1 MRHDVTMP
9 ATTNL
14 TTQLPGVDLSVARL
28 GLGANVFG
36 WTADEASSFAVLD
49 RFTEAGGTMIDTADS
64 YSHWV
69 PGNSGGESETII
81 GRWLARSG
89 RRNEVIIATK
99 VGKSP
104 TAPGLSRAN
113 ITASID
119 GSLRRLG
126 VEAIDLYYAHEDD
139 ESVPME
145 EFLATFDGL
154 VRAGK
159 VRAIGA
165 SNFTAERLAEAM
177 QVSKREGLT
186 PFVALQQHYNL
197 MERPAYEGPLQQ
209 VAQTHNLLTFP
220 YFGLAKGF
228 LTGKYRGTKAQEL
241 TGPRADASRAYQSPK
256 GDRVLAAL
264 DTIAAAHGCS
274 PGCIALAWLAQ
285 QPTVAAPLAS
295 ARSVHQLD
303 ELLPVL
309 SLTLTGDEIALLDH
323 ASGDQL

>member
-1 MRHDVTMP
+1 MP
-9 ATTNL
+9 I
-14 TTQLPGVDLSVARL
+14 ARL

-36 WTADEASSFAVLD
+36 WTADERGSFEVLD
-49 RFTEAGGTMIDTADS
+49 RFTDAGGTMIDTADS
-64 YSHWV
+64 YSHWA
-69 PGNSGGESETII
+69 PGNSGGESEAII

-89 RRNEVIIATK
+89 RRNQVLIATK

-113 ITASID
+113 VNASVD

-139 ESVPME
+139 PSVPME
-145 EFLATFDGL
+145 DFLATFDAL

-159 VRAIGA
+159 VRTIGA
-165 SNFTAERLAEAM
+165 SNFSAERLAEAL
-177 QVSKREGLT
+177 QISAREGLAS
-186 PFVALQQHYNL
+186 FVALQQHYNL

-209 VAQTHNLLTFP
+209 VAQDAGLLTFP

-228 LTGKYRGTKAQEL
+228 LTGKYRGAQGNEL
-241 TGPRADASRAYQSPK
+241 TGPRADASRAYQSPR
-256 GDRVLAAL
+256 GDAVLNAL
-264 DTIAAAHGCS
+264 DTIAAARSCA
-274 PGCIALAWLAQ
+274 PACIALAWLAQ

-295 ARSVHQLD
+295 ARTVQQLD

-309 SLTLTGDEIALLDH
+309 DLTLTSQEISTLNE
-323 ASGDQL
+323 ASA

>member
-1 MRHDVTMP
+1 MRHDGRMP
-9 ATTNL
+9 PSANTAR
-14 TTQLPGVDLSVARL
+14 LPGITLPIARL

-36 WTADEASSFAVLD
+36 WTADEATSFAVLD

-69 PGNSGGESETII
+69 PGNTGGESETII
-81 GRWLARSG
+81 GKWLARSG
-89 RRNEVIIATK
+89 SRGDVIIATK
-99 VGKSP
+99 VAKLP
-104 TAPGLSRAN
+104 AAPGLSPAN

-126 VEAIDLYYAHEDD
+126 VETIDLYYAHEDD
-139 ESVPME
+139 PAVPME
-145 EFLATFDGL
+145 EYLAVFDGL

-159 VRAIGA
+159 VRSIGA
-165 SNFTAERLAEAM
+165 SNFTAERLDEAL

-209 VAQTHNLLTFP
+209 VAQANDLLTFP

-228 LTGKYRGTKAQEL
+228 LTGKYRDAAASNL
-241 TGPRADASRAYQSPK
+241 TGPRADAARAYATDQ

-264 DTIAAAHGCS
+264 DTIALAHDS
-274 PGCIALAWLAQ
+274 TPGCIALAWLAQ

-295 ARSVHQLD
+295 ARTVDQLD

-309 SLTLTGDEIALLDH
+309 ELTLTGDELALLDR
-323 ASGDQL
+323 ASGAAP

>member
-1 MRHDVTMP
+1 MSPDSASPRAAAH
-9 ATTNL
+9 
-14 TTQLPGVDLSVARL
+14 LPGVPLPITRL

-36 WTADEASSFAVLD
+36 WTAAEQQSFAVLD
-49 RFTEAGGTMIDTADS
+49 RFTDAGGTMIDTADS

-89 RRNEVIIATK
+89 RRDQVLIATK

-104 TAPGLSRAN
+104 TAPGLSPAN
-113 ITASID
+113 ITDSLE

-126 VEAIDLYYAHEDD
+126 VDSIDLYYAHEDD
-139 ESVPME
+139 PSVPMD
-145 EFLATFDGL
+145 EFLGTFDTL
-154 VRAGK
+154 VRTGK

-165 SNFTAERLAEAM
+165 SNFSAERLAEAL
-177 QVSKREGLT
+177 QVSAREGFA

-197 MERPAYEGPLQQ
+197 MERPAYEGPLLE
-209 VAQTHNLLTFP
+209 VAQDAGLLTFP

-228 LTGKYRGTKAQEL
+228 LTGKYRGAQAQGL
-241 TGPRADASRAYQSPK
+241 TSPRADAAREYQTPR

-264 DTIAAAHGCS
+264 DAIAGEHSCA
-274 PGCIALAWLAQ
+274 PGCVALAWLAQ

-295 ARSVHQLD
+295 ARTVDQLN

-309 SLTLTGDEIALLDH
+309 DLTLNADELAMLNE
-323 ASGDQL
+323 ASA

>member
-1 MRHDVTMP
+1 MRHDGHMP
-9 ATTNL
+9 ESVSAPKF
-14 TTQLPGVDLSVARL
+14 LPGVGLPLARL

-36 WTADEASSFAVLD
+36 WTADEAASHAVLD
-49 RFTEAGGTMIDTADS
+49 RFSEAGGTMIDTADS

-69 PGNSGGESETII
+69 PGNIGGESETII

-89 RRNEVIIATK
+89 RRDEVIIATK

-104 TAPGLSRAN
+104 TAPGLSPAN

-126 VEAIDLYYAHEDD
+126 VETIDLYYAHEDD
-139 ESVPME
+139 STTPLE
-145 EFLATFDGL
+145 EFLAAFDAL

-165 SNFTAERLAEAM
+165 SNFTAERLHEALRI
-177 QVSKREGLT
+177 SEREGLT

-197 MERPAYEGPLQQ
+197 MERPAYEGALQP
-209 VAQTHNLLTFP
+209 VAQAHDLLTFP

-228 LTGKYRGTKAQEL
+228 LTGKYRDADAPGLA
-241 TGPRADASRAYQSPK
+241 GPRSEAARAYTSER

-264 DTIAAAHGCS
+264 DTIALARDCA

-295 ARSVHQLD
+295 ARSVAQLD
-303 ELLPVL
+303 ALLPVL
-309 SLTLTGDEIALLDH
+309 DLTLNREELSLLDQ
-323 ASGDQL
+323 ASGTPS